1 MMIKKIRF
9 AGLNICMLCC
19 ITLMISGC
27 FLFKEEKKP
36 LRIGVVI
43 SQTFDDECEFLEGF
57 DIGVSEYYKNPINTE
72 IIAIKAVAP
81 DTLRL
86 HNVLDSLILGEKVDL
101 LYGFDK
107 LWMLE
112 ETAFYTRKKNVPIFT
127 PWIVEPFRRTADFPN
142 VFYCKLSRASLTNA
156 LAEYAVDRSNSWA
169 FIEENVPEISRSG
182 NLFVS
187 RFTQFGGAVLL
198 REDVRDNELD
208 SYSLKRKYNIVAN
221 KPDNYYVAVSKD
233 KLESTIRDLNNLLN
247 QNLPIYCDTKLDF
260 RDMITLSKLYQ
271 GQIFFYSY
279 MNLTEVG
286 NENTK
291 VFEQKYLRTCG
302 HALASDTPAVEYDF
316 VKFVMRAHRADGDN
330 LRVKLANTT
339 YNGISGKFRIDSKDN
354 VVMRDIG
361 ILEMINGRV
370 ENFMFLTPQTVN

>member
-1 MMIKKIRF
+1 
-9 AGLNICMLCC
+9 MLCC